1 MSAQKTPQTMK
12 PATAAKKLDVYLEAT
27 PAEFRD
33 GVVTRDELAEL
44 RTNPPQWLIDLR
56 AEGPHPKSVVAD
68 KLGVSIAGLARG
80 GVEEALTTA
89 QIEALLADQPD
100 WLQAER
106 KSLVEVRKD
115 EKRIKEQQATRRE
128 QSNRK
133 QRFAKPIHHP
143 NEG

>member
-27 PAEFRD
+27 PAAFQEGTVSRED
-33 GVVTRDELAEL
+33 LAEL
-44 RTNPPQWLIDLR
+44 RTNPPQWLVDLR
-56 AEGPHPKSVVAD
+56 ADGPHPKSVVAD

-80 GVEEALTTA
+80 GITEALTTA
-89 QIEALLADQPD
+89 QIDALLADQPD

-106 KSLVEVRKD
+106 ANLVEVRKE
-115 EKRIKEQQATRRE
+115 EKRIREQQATKRE

-133 QRFAKPIHHP
+133 PRFAKPIHHP
-143 NEG
+143 NED

>member
-44 RTNPPQWLIDLR
+44 RTNPPQWLVDLR
-56 AEGPHPKSVVAD
+56 AEGPHPKSVVAAR
-68 KLGVSIAGLARG
+68 LGVSIAGLARG

-106 KSLVEVRKD
+106 KSLVEVRKE

-133 QRFAKPIHHP
+133 ERFAKPIHHP
-143 NEG
+143 NED